1 MTEQPQQPQD
11 TPGFPPPPGPS
22 PGMAPY
28 PYSYPPGAPAPGPY
42 PGAYPPPP
50 MPYGGDYY
58 PGPGQPARNGMGVAA
73 LVVAIIALFGS
84 CSVVGGILLG
94 VVAVILGFI
103 GRGRVKRGE
112 ANNGGIAT
120 TGLVLG
126 GLAIVVSIAFIA
138 FYADAFNKYG
148 GQDLM
153 NCIQNA
159 NSDNTKIQQCMD
171 EFQRRVETQTG
182 QTATPGR

>member
-1 MTEQPQQPQD
+1 MTEQPQQPQE
-11 TPGFPPPPGPS
+11 TPGFPPPPS

-28 PYSYPPGAPAPGPY
+28 PYSYPPGPPGSGPY

-58 PGPGQPARNGMGVAA
+58 PGLGAPPRNGMGVAA
-73 LVVAIIALFGS
+73 LVVAILALFGS
-84 CSVVGGILLG
+84 CSVIGGVLLG
-94 VVAVILGFI
+94 IAAVIMGLV
-103 GRGRVKRGE
+103 GRGRAKRGE

-126 GLAIVVSIAFIA
+126 VLAIVLSIAFVA

-153 NCIQNA
+153 SCIQNA
-159 NSDNTKIQQCMD
+159 NSDSDKIQQCMD
-171 EFQRRVETQTG
+171 EFQQRVESQTG

>member
-1 MTEQPQQPQD
+1 M
-11 TPGFPPPPGPS
+11 GS
-22 PGMAPY
+22 PGA
-28 PYSYPPGAPAPGPY
+28 GPY

-58 PGPGQPARNGMGVAA
+58 PGITPPPRNGMGVAA
-73 LVVAIIALFGS
+73 LVVAILALFGS

-94 VVAVILGFI
+94 VVAVILGFV
-103 GRGRVKRGE
+103 GRGRAKRGE
-112 ANNGGIAT
+112 ADNGAVAT

-126 GLAIVVSIAFIA
+126 VLAIVVSIAFIA
-138 FYADAFNKYG
+138 FYADAFTKYG

-153 NCIQNA
+153 ACIQNA
-159 NSDNTKIQQCMD
+159 NSDNAKIQQCMD
-171 EFQRRVETQTG
+171 EFQQRVESQTG